1 MSSARAILRL
11 FGQVVKRG
19 EANCRLHP
27 LIHTRLEFN
36 LAQDMAVCQRRE
48 KKAHTDPLPT
58 KKRHSLPSP
67 NAPKILF

>member
-27 LIHTRLEFN
+27 LIHTLLQLDLVRDVADIKNAKPKLRKWALRDKSIIYPVRVN
-36 LAQDMAVCQRRE
+36 LR
-48 KKAHTDPLPT
+48 
-58 KKRHSLPSP
+58 
-67 NAPKILF
+67 F